1 MRSLTQLRQAE
12 AQMQLAQSA
21 VATARFRNTLAT
33 MA

>member
-1 MRSLTQLRQAE
+1 MSSLTQPRQAE
-12 AQMQLAQSA
+12 AQLQQAHSA